1 MTMYNAI
8 AKILDKN
15 AKDIEFIHGDL
26 GLVHTLQLMSFMDIR
41 NQMYF

>member
-1 MTMYNAI
+1 MYNAI
-8 AKILDKN
+8 AKTLDKN

-26 GLVHTLQLMSFMDIR
+26 VLVHALQLMSFMDIR